1 MTDVVRTRFAPSP
14 TGYLHIGGARTAL
27 FNYLLARRL
36 GGRFAVRIEDTDQA
50 RHVPDAEGR
59 LLDDMLWLGLEWD
72 EGPRVGGPH
81 GPYHQSQRLEHY
93 REHARRLLDEGK
105 AYYAFDTR
113 EELEAMRAAAQ
124 REKRGFRY
132 PRPARFPSER
142 DAQRARAEGRPV
154 VVRLRMPEQDYVI
167 RDTILGDV
175 SVRAQEMDDFVCI
188 KGDGWPTYHF
198 AVVVD
203 DELMRVTH
211 VLRGQEHLINT
222 ANHLALQQCFGY
234 RTPVYAHL
242 PIILNMSGSKM
253 SKRDNDKLVR
263 QAVRTASAAGKLT
276 PAQLAEI
283 AGCDAETAARWL
295 EGDVQLD
302 DAALR
307 AVARRVGVVLP
318 EIQIHDFR
326 VSGYL
331 PEVLLNFIALLGW
344 SAGDDREKYTLDEL
358 CAVFSVERIGRTNAR
373 FDRDKLLN
381 FNTTAL
387 AAAPAERKLAGL
399 RDYLAVN
406 EQSPLRGLGDDVLA
420 KLIEISPTARIFR
433 DIDEK
438 AAALFV
444 PDDRLEYDP
453 DAVDKVLTR
462 GDRAGLKTLAAVRD
476 ALARLG
482 DWSAAELERALRAY
496 SESSGQ
502 GLGKVAQPIRVA
514 VTGTTVSPPIFDTLA
529 LLGRERSLA
538 RIDAALRRS
547 GG

>member
-72 EGPRVGGPH
+72 EGPGVGGPA
-81 GPYHQSQRLEHY
+81 GSYYQSERLDTY
-93 REHARRLLDEGK
+93 REHALRLIDAGH
-105 AYYAFDTR
+105 AYYAMETR
-113 EELEAMRAAAQ
+113 EELEAQRAAARQ
-124 REKRGFRY
+124 AGERGYRY
-132 PRPARFPSER
+132 RRPERFPSHAEA
-142 DAQRARAEGRPV
+142 DEARAAGRPV
-154 VVRLRMPEQDYVI
+154 VVRLKMPSKDFVV
-167 RDTILGDV
+167 RDAILGDV
-175 SVRAQEMDDFVCI
+175 TIGASELSDFVLL
-188 KGDGWPTYHF
+188 KADGWPTYHF

-482 DWSAAELERALRAY
+482 DWSAA
-496 SESSGQ
+496 
-502 GLGKVAQPIRVA
+502 
-514 VTGTTVSPPIFDTLA
+514 
-529 LLGRERSLA
+529 
-538 RIDAALRRS
+538 
-547 GG
+547 